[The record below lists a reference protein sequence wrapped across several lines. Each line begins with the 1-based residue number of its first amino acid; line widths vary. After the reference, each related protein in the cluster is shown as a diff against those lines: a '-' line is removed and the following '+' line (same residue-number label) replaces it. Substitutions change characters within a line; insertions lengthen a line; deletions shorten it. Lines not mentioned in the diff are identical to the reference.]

1 MLRFWVI
8 DRSVLRFWVIVGLKM
23 QFVSNNSEILKEP
36 FLHYARQSH
45 FVESG
50 VKPIIVH
57 TIDNIIQ
64 DDGNIHVY
72 YDPPSYSGKDVFVL
86 EHSGR
91 RGNFLYIREGD
102 NFAQIEQ
109 LISFL
114 YDRSYRLKDSE
125 EEELHFINNVTTD
138 PFAIFISEIEKNT
151 SGSLEQYLKEM
162 LLSMGIKKSDVNHVL
177 IYSNMFYVALVDQDM
192 NMDQL
197 TNYELLEFVG
207 DLAAWKPMTDIFL
220 EYAGKNNIV
229 MTEQVMTA
237 MHRSFASKE
246 KQAQIAKR
254 LNLNIYLKKK
264 GEVTIDTYEDMFESF
279 VGALY
284 LTNFHLRA
292 LLTID
297 LNLHEQFLR
306 WVYRSLDLSRYEEKP
321 AITKFYEYVRV
332 LVGSSVFRE
341 TEINKRWIMR
351 FERGTME
358 VVVKRLMDYMKPAD
372 ETRVKQIVV
381 ELFDLIGVSY
391 ANDAHSYESR
401 RDKYDRI
408 NNLIELEITQDILR
422 QMTNDRNMK
431 DWEDDVKSGISGLI
445 DLKVNVVSQRFVDK
459 SKTSYYWIVQ
469 NAEGDII
476 YSTMDYDSAES
487 PETLIRLIRE
497 QREGRQVLPN
507 TSVEKVLYKDEP
519 YYFEQAGKRWF
530 LRGTPSSVETYV
542 SREYESGRFYVVLSD
557 GSKEGVHLEYDPR
570 PRSYIDDPDGIRAVR
585 ALIEKQQT
593 HYKPELSPAIHRYIG
608 DRAAYGHTALIAVLR
623 HKITNV
629 HHLTDVRNFYR
640 SKTLKKELTRLLD
653 MHDAEGNLIEFDQV
667 IGSNLQIAEEIIMFL
682 YLQIP
687 IKPEVIY
694 RPEGRIKSIR
704 MALYARTDAMQKRPT
719 SQLIDNAKQE
729 KIVERERIRKSSIQV
744 VDGKYVYEASN
755 GLRLS
760 LPISGFDSERLKL
773 IFADWILKYEKSINP
788 TINTIRNFRFSTTPG
803 FDTLRETM
811 EFKNVSEWNLF
822 KNNRGGI
829 ELRYFTAGDEEV
841 VYVSGSDIESINRH
855 L

>member
-1 MLRFWVI
+1 
-8 DRSVLRFWVIVGLKM
+8 M
-23 QFVSNNSEILKEP
+23 QFVSNNSESLKEP

-50 VKPIIVH
+50 TRPIIVH
-57 TIDNIIQ
+57 TTDNIIQ
-64 DDGNIHVY
+64 DDGSIHVY
-72 YDPPSYSGKDVFVL
+72 YSPPSYSGKDVFVL

-102 NFAQIEQ
+102 DFAQIEQ

-125 EEELHFINNVTTD
+125 EEELHFTNNVTTD
-138 PFAIFISEIEKNT
+138 PFGIFISEIEKNT

-162 LLSMGIKKSDVNHVL
+162 LLSMGVKKSDVNHVL
-177 IYSNMFYVALVDQDM
+177 IYSNLFYVALVDQDV
-192 NMDQL
+192 NQDPL

-220 EYAGKNNIV
+220 EYTEKHNIV

-264 GEVTIDTYEDMFESF
+264 GEITIDTYEDMFESF

-284 LTNFHLRA
+284 VTNFHLRA

-297 LNLHEQFLR
+297 LNLHERFLR

-321 AITKFYEYVRV
+321 AITKFYEYMRV

-351 FERGTME
+351 FEKGTME
-358 VVVKRLMDYMKPAD
+358 VVVKRLMDYMKSAD
-372 ETRVKQIVV
+372 ETQVKHIVT
-381 ELFDLIGVSY
+381 ELFKLIGTSY
-391 ANDAHSYESR
+391 ANDEHSYESR

-408 NNLIELEITQDILR
+408 NDLIESEITQDILH

-431 DWEDDVKSGISGLI
+431 DWEDDVKSEISGLI
-445 DLKVNVVSQRFVDK
+445 NLRSNVVSQRFVDK

-469 NAEGDII
+469 NAGNDII
-476 YSTMDYDSAES
+476 YSTMDYDNAES

-497 QREGRQVLPN
+497 QGEGRQVLPN
-507 TSVEKVLYKDEP
+507 TTVDKVPYKNES
-519 YYFEQAGKRWF
+519 YYLEQAGKRWF
-530 LRGTPSSVETYV
+530 LRGTPSSIEAYV
-542 SREYESGRFYVVLSD
+542 SREYEAGTGHFFIVLSD

-570 PRSYIDDPDGIRAVR
+570 PRSYVDDPDGIEGVR
-585 ALIEKQQT
+585 ALIRRQQT
-593 HYKPELSPAIHRYIG
+593 HYKPELAPTIHRYIG
-608 DRAAYGHTALIAVLR
+608 DRVAYGYTALIAVLR
-623 HKITNV
+623 HQITNV

-640 SKTLKKELTRLLD
+640 SKTLKKELTRLLN
-653 MHDAEGNLIEFDQV
+653 MRDAEGNLIEFDQV
-667 IGSNLQIAEEIIMFL
+667 IGSNLEIAEQIIMFF

-687 IKPEVIY
+687 IKPQVIY
-694 RPEGRIKSIR
+694 RPEARIRSIR
-704 MALYARTDAMQKRPT
+704 MALYARADALQKRPT
-719 SQLIDNAKQE
+719 SQVLDNAKQE
-729 KIVERERIRKSSIQV
+729 KNVERERIRKSSIQV
-744 VDGKYVYEASN
+744 VDGKYVYEASS

-760 LPISGFDSERLKL
+760 LPISGFDSERIKL
-773 IFADWILKYEKSINP
+773 IFAEWILRYEKEINP

-803 FDTLRETM
+803 FDTLREAM